1 MNMRFKEWIKRN
13 RALLTSLTF
22 QIIVLS
28 LCIYIAGHLVLPEF
42 VIWMLIVLEIFTFF
56 APYQLAKMFF
66 KYLDERRER
75 KKVEVIDER
84 KIDD

>member
-1 MNMRFKEWIKRN
+1 MSMRFKEWIKRN
-13 RALLTSLTF
+13 RAILISSIF
-22 QIIVLS
+22 KIIVLS
-28 LCIYIAGHLVLPEF
+28 LCIYLAGSFALPEF
-42 VIWMLIVLEIFTFF
+42 VLWILLALEVFTIF
-56 APYQLAKMFF
+56 APYPLAKMFF